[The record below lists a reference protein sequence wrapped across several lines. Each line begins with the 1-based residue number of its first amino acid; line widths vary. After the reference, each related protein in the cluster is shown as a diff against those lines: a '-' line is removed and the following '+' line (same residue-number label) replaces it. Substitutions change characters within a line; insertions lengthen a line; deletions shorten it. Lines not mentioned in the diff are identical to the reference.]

1 MRAAFGRVGGEQAWC
16 PGSAA
21 LLQSTD
27 RSWLDAVFPLVK
39 ARFIG
44 DLSDWPGRRGAVH
57 VRRVEDMWAVVGVA
71 LTNLSEGRG
80 IPLWTV
86 VLIDDASF
94 RTEPVLAD
102 AVQAVR
108 AGRED
113 PVSWVSTGP
122 VAASVPWSGPS
133 ALPALAALVDGIASA
148 AGAADGA
155 SVRAG
160 RRALD
165 ADGWMALQAALCA
178 LIDGGVVDGGAL
190 IVEEPD
196 WEVAA
201 GGELPSPL
209 VVFDAES
216 PDLPVGAMPSSRGVG
231 LDQVV
236 GSLEETIGTLAEG
249 LRAAGGL
256 QTWSVPASYRSRIPL
271 GMLPFE
277 RLERSEEAAWSAL
290 RWTQAD
296 CAGRVGSLVTAV
308 RRRRLSAIREMLS
321 LAAASP
327 AAVSGD
333 RPALEEMVARA
344 MHPLAGDEQ
353 A

>member
-1 MRAAFGRVGGEQAWC
+1 MRAAFGRFGGEQAWC

-39 ARFIG
+39 ARFIA

-94 RTEPVLAD
+94 RTEPVLVD
-102 AVQAVR
+102 VVQAVR

-113 PVSWVSTGP
+113 PVSWVSAGP
-122 VAASVPWSGPS
+122 VAGSGRWSGPS
-133 ALPALAALVDGIASA
+133 ALPAATALVNGIASA
-148 AGAADGA
+148 AGAADGGA
-155 SVRAG
+155 MRAG
-160 RRALD
+160 RQSLD
-165 ADGWMALQAALCA
+165 ADGWMALQVVLCA

-201 GGELPSPL
+201 GGNLPSTL
-209 VVFDAES
+209 LVFDVES
-216 PDLPVGAMPSSRGVG
+216 PDLSVGAMPSSRGVG

-256 QTWSVPASYRSRIPL
+256 QTWSVPVSYRSRIPL
-271 GMLPFE
+271 GILPFE

-290 RWTQAD
+290 RWKQAD
-296 CAGRVGSLVTAV
+296 CAGRVSNLVTAV
-308 RRRRLSAIREMLS
+308 RRRRLSAIREMLA

-333 RPALEEMVARA
+333 RLALEEMVARA
-344 MHPLAGDEQ
+344 MHPLTGDEQ